1 MSVNFQQLA
10 PIFAVCMGA
19 SSVLINYGSYSQTLK
34 SLELKVEAQEKKVNS
49 VDIITN
55 ELTHLQGSLDELK
68 VNIKN
73 EFAQILTCTEAV
85 RPEKLTIWV
94 IFYVESELQ
103 VENARFLH
111 PDLENYEKR
120 T

>member
-73 EFAQILTCTEAV
+73 EFADYEITRKKYHINLPVADSNNSKEG
-85 RPEKLTIWV
+85 EK
-94 IFYVESELQ
+94 
-103 VENARFLH
+103 N
-111 PDLENYEKR
+111 DG
-120 T
+120 

>member
-1 MSVNFQQLA
+1 MLLYYIRLLFLDMSVNFQQLA

-73 EFAQILTCTEAV
+73 EFA
-85 RPEKLTIWV
+85 
-94 IFYVESELQ
+94 
-103 VENARFLH
+103 
-111 PDLENYEKR
+111 DLKHDIKISSIR
-120 T
+120 